1 MKKII
6 LLATAIMMAG
16 SLTGCFSLS
25 AEDTLKYNP
34 DPKARSEA
42 SAIIESSKEEES
54 ASLSGDD
61 AYGFFKWVS
70 EDSNVSYDIGDKA
83 ATFLKEHGILF
94 KDGINNLTNDLVDR
108 SIAGNMIS
116 KNPARYGDSIIY
128 IPKLS
133 ISQISE
139 LQKGESGDDYYTLI
153 MACNWN
159 DGSIYTIVY
168 NGVLDTIAKN
178 DSVYVYGLPL
188 GMAQM
193 GTVFGGDSSI
203 EMPVLAGSII
213 GKDGENPALTNNT
226 AAEPTIAQDAEV
238 VEDMAKN
245 EQLSDDPYY
254 PGGVWNMTYDGGGN
268 TINIAYDPNNDVF
281 LASFSGSYDDY
292 AGGTDG
298 YLVAYTD
305 GSDGL
310 WQYYTDD
317 SYTPIFK
324 MKVEGNVLTVSP
336 DEGYQTFGGMDFPG
350 FDGTYTRDNNS

>member
-1 MKKII
+1 M
-6 LLATAIMMAG
+6 
-16 SLTGCFSLS
+16 
-25 AEDTLKYNP
+25 KYNP

-213 GKDGENPALTNNT
+213 GKEGEQLSLPSGTTFQPETQSQTEAPATT
-226 AAEPTIAQDAEV
+226 VTETIAQAQPEV
-238 VEDMAKN
+238 QN
-245 EQLSDDPYY
+245 NSDLTGTWVSKSDI
-254 PGGVWNMTYDGGGN
+254 G
-268 TINIAYDPNNDVF
+268 PNNIDIIYDSSEGNYYAV
-281 LASFSGSYDDY
+281 FSGGHYGDSFGYTEGPIYDNGD
-292 AGGTDG
+292 GTWRYYDSSDME
-298 YLVAYTD
+298 A
-305 GSDGL
+305 GSDNPAFMISL
-310 WQYYTDD
+310 KND
-317 SYTPIFK
+317 SI
-324 MKVEGNVLTVSP
+324 TVTSVMG
-336 DEGYQTFGGMDFPG
+336 DTYGDANFPG